1 MKLIKIIW
9 LQGIIELKSG
19 LHIGSGSD
27 EIKIGGTDQPVIKN
41 PIDGMPY
48 IPGSSLKGKI
58 RSLIEWKEGK
68 VGTDGGPYSTDDSAN
83 AIARIFGNGKNKESY
98 KGGPT
103 RVTFND
109 CYLNSKYI
117 EDWAIKENM
126 DKLFEIKTEV
136 SIDRVKGTASG
147 AGPRRMERIVSGA
160 EFDFSLAYKIFA
172 MDTNGGD
179 DGKLDEENFNLL
191 LKGMRMLELDSL
203 GGSGSRGYGKIE
215 FKYLKKDKTEE
226 IDLKKIN
233 IN

>member
-1 MKLIKIIW
+1 MKLIKIIK
-9 LQGIIELKSG
+9 LEGNIILKSG

-68 VGTDGGPYSTDDSAN
+68 IGSDGGPYSTDNSNDS
-83 AIARIFGNGKNKESY
+83 IARIFGNGKNKESY

-109 CYLNSKYI
+109 SYLNSKYI
-117 EDWAIKENM
+117 EDWKINENM

-136 SIDRVKGTASG
+136 SIDRVKGTASL

-160 EFDFSLAYKIFA
+160 LFDFSLSYKVFD
-172 MDTNGGD
+172 MENND
-179 DGKLDEENFNLL
+179 DSGKKDEENFKTL

-215 FKYLKKDKTEE
+215 FINLKKDNNEE

-233 IN
+233 ID